1 MGAEPIIQIEK
12 VSKHFDLGIS
22 KVDALNGVDLTIHS
36 KDFAIIYGP
45 SGCGKSTLLNIIS
58 GLEEPTV
65 GTVKVRG
72 DDIYKLS
79 EDQRAQF
86 RSEKFGIIT
95 QSSHWVQSLNVWQNV
110 AIPLVLKG
118 NSFSSSRKR
127 ALEMLSDVGMAD
139 FANNPPNKLSGGQQQ
154 RVSIAR
160 ALIRNPWIIIADE
173 PTGNLD
179 THTSDTIMAIFQR
192 LNTESKRTIIMV
204 THNLVYLPFA
214 TAKIAMRDGL
224 IASQSVDDITKQLE
238 QEVATL
244 KGGK

>member
-1 MGAEPIIQIEK
+1 
-12 VSKHFDLGIS
+12 V
-22 KVDALNGVDLTIHS
+22 
-36 KDFAIIYGP
+36 
-45 SGCGKSTLLNIIS
+45 IS
-58 GLEEPTV
+58 GLESPTT
-65 GTVKVRG
+65 GSIKVRG
-72 DDIYKLS
+72 EDIYKLS

-95 QSSHWVQSLNVWQNV
+95 QASHWVQSLNVWQNV

-118 NSFSSSRKR
+118 NSFAGSKKR
-127 ALEMLSDVGMAD
+127 TMEVLKEVGMD
-139 FANNPPNKLSGGQQQ
+139 EFANTPPNKLSGGQQQ

-160 ALIRNPWIIIADE
+160 ALIRNPWIIVADE

-179 THTSDTIMAIFQR
+179 THTSDTIMGLFQK

-204 THNLVYLPFA
+204 THNLVYLPYA
-214 TAKIAMRDGL
+214 TAKIAMRDGV
-224 IASQSVDDITKQLE
+224 IASQSTLDIAKQLE